1 MYSYIFRGGGGGGGG
16 GERQSPL
23 EANQEC
29 DLAPPYFKLQ
39 NNIICKIRRWDGSCW
54 VLTLVSSRQTF
65 TPLGH
70 SSHFFSFAFF
80 YIHSVS
86 SIWIFSAWHAF
97 PVSCLVALFFTHVCM
112 LYTYSRLFRSKPLS
126 LLPHRV
132 QATRAVYI
140 YVFFCGCNLFF
151 PRGELSNPFFCCVQ
165 PTILLVKLY
174 TRRERI
180 RYIYI
185 YIYAHALCFGVS
197 FFVCI
202 YILAFLSFFPF
213 LSFNRFPFSPP
224 PPFFLSL
231 YKVSSFFHFFH
242 FSRQS
247 IPMIASFISM
257 ITPSKARF
265 KNDIIHIKHSTFF
278 T

>member
-1 MYSYIFRGGGGGGGG
+1 MNQLEHAYHQHFTNPHAKSIVHTMIAAGGRMEDCMVANPRDSFISRVDHNAIICPIPPIQPPGHILSGGGGGG
-16 GERQSPL
+16 GEGQSPL

-65 TPLGH
+65 IPLGH

-112 LYTYSRLFRSKPLS
+112 LYTYSWLLRSKPLS

-132 QATRAVYI
+132 QATRAVCI
-140 YVFFCGCNLFF
+140 MFFFFGCNLFF

-180 RYIYI
+180 R
-185 YIYAHALCFGVS
+185 
-197 FFVCI
+197 
-202 YILAFLSFFPF
+202 
-213 LSFNRFPFSPP
+213 
-224 PPFFLSL
+224 
-231 YKVSSFFHFFH
+231 
-242 FSRQS
+242 
-247 IPMIASFISM
+247 
-257 ITPSKARF
+257 
-265 KNDIIHIKHSTFF
+265 
-278 T
+278 